1 MDTKTPLE
9 LNIEIFYDKNQFITL
24 KKTVYTGFVPQHG
37 MEILDTEIFF
47 KVRTTAMAGLQTLK
61 HTASPLRKGRFIE
74 GSRKV
79 TSKLFPKDEG
89 LFRESV
95 EFFTKQGW
103 ILEKWK
109 KLI

>member
-9 LNIEIFYDKNQFITL
+9 LSIDISLGRDEIVTL

-47 KVRTTAMAGLQTLK
+47 RVRTTAMAGLQTLK
-61 HTASPLRKGRFIE
+61 HTASPLRRGKFIE

-89 LFRESV
+89 LLRESIQ
-95 EFFTKQGW
+95 FFVKQGW
-103 ILEKWK
+103 SIER
-109 KLI
+109 